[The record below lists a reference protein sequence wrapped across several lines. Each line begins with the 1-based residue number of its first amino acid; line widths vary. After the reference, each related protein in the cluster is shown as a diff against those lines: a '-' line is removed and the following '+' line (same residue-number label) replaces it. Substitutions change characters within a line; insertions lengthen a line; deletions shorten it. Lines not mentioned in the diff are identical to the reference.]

1 MEKELLKAIGDL
13 LDKKLDEKLQPIKEE
28 VGNIK
33 QEVENI
39 KEEIKGVKEQVI
51 SIDNRLT
58 KVEIKLENIEY
69 AVKLGFEGQNT
80 KYDELNRK
88 IDENN
93 KQFCDR
99 VDIIEKAVIENIKN
113 NTREISKMKFRVNTN
128 RSDISINTADIAE
141 LRDKVDIL

>member
-28 VGNIK
+28 VI
-33 QEVENI
+33 NI
-39 KEEIKGVKEQVI
+39 KEEVKGVKEQI
-51 SIDNRLT
+51 LSIDNRLT
-58 KVEIKLENIEY
+58 KVEIKLENIQDV
-69 AVKLGFEGQNT
+69 VKLGFEGQNT

-88 IDENN
+88 IDENTT
-93 KQFCDR
+93 QLCDR
-99 VDIIEKAVIENIKN
+99 VHIIEKAVIENVKN

-141 LRDKVDIL
+141 LRDKVDTL

>member
-28 VGNIK
+28 VR
-33 QEVENI
+33 NI
-39 KEEIKGVKEQVI
+39 KEEVKGVKEQVI
-51 SIDNRLT
+51 SIDKRLT

-99 VDIIEKAVIENIKN
+99 VDIIEKAVIENVKN

-128 RSDISINTADIAE
+128 RSDIPINTADIAE